1 LGGGFLEFFEDGLCL
16 SGGYFG
22 GFFLDCVPCIN
33 RDVDVQSTA
42 GDFVGALEEGGDEGG
57 GDLLGFAVLELV
69 LFAHGEEG
77 GADGWVLGEEGADG
91 GKLTGAEAVLE
102 AVEVAFGGA
111 CAGAAAAVFAFG
123 FGAAGGGLAR

>member
-1 LGGGFLEFFEDGLCL
+1 LCL

-57 GDLLGFAVLELV
+57 GDLLGFAVLELPE
-69 LFAHGEEG
+69 HERE
-77 GADGWVLGEEGADG
+77 
-91 GKLTGAEAVLE
+91 
-102 AVEVAFGGA
+102 
-111 CAGAAAAVFAFG
+111 
-123 FGAAGGGLAR
+123 AAGMGVRGRAGGVSGKGR